1 MWRCFQHLPE
11 SFNLL
16 RVCSTHVEMFL
27 SFAPT
32 SRRLPRLLHACG
44 DVSMIRNVQADAEEF
59 APRMWRCF
67 PIITLR
73 IALSSVCST
82 HVEMFLRRV
91 HHVQGHGGLLHA
103 CGDVSF
109 SRFKHGILQGFAP
122 RMWRCFLHVEGE
134 IGKADVCSTHVEN
147 FSIIIYH
154 KSHLIAPR
162 CGDVSCC
169 ISASFSSALS
179 APRMWRF
186 YLSP

>member
-1 MWRCFQHLPE
+1 MFPISKR
-11 SFNLL
+11 LL
-16 RVCSTHVEMFL
+16 LMLL
-27 SFAPT
+27 S
-32 SRRLPRLLHACG
+32 LLHACG
-44 DVSMIRNVQADAEEF
+44 DVSRHVFLSASSKGF

-67 PIITLR
+67 FHSIKTPWWPW
-73 IALSSVCST
+73 VCST